1 MDINAAII
9 DENTNIVTNT
19 IVLGGVWQAPQGF
32 YLVVSQDAGI
42 GDYFDKA
49 TAQFVKPEQPTEK
62 ETDNEM

>member
-1 MDINAAII
+1 MDINVAII

-19 IVLGGVWQAPQGF
+19 IVLGGVWQAPHGF

-49 TAQFVKPEQPTEK
+49 NAKFIKSELPYEVE
-62 ETDNEM
+62 